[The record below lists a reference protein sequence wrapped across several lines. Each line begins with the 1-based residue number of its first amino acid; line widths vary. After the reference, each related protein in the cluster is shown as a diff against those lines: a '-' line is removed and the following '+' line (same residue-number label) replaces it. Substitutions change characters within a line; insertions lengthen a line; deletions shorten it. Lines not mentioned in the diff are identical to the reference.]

1 MAKYI
6 DLDKLLEMNDLALA
20 DSRKL
25 YAFYPRL
32 LHIMKYVHENVRY
45 LAQKCAEEEDG
56 LDIVHCKDCKHSY
69 EDISSRICAYGPPVD
84 CVVQENFYCAN
95 GEREEE

>member
-1 MAKYI
+1 MAQYI
-6 DLDKLLEMNDLALA
+6 NLDKLLEMNDAALT

-25 YAFYPRL
+25 YAFYPGRY
-32 LHIMKYVHENVRY
+32 HIMQYVHENVRY

-56 LDIVHCKDCKHSY
+56 LNIIHCKDCKHSY
-69 EDISSRICAYGPPVD
+69 EDLSGRICAYGPPVD

-95 GEREEE
+95 GERKAQ